1 MYDVKFSVSQV
12 MESGVSM
19 SLSAEVYVVTDF
31 TAIATAIAES
41 TDIVSASGQYHSEKK
56 HYFII
61 YKLLILNGGTLHNRD
76 VNFQKP
82 IFKGIMTIFLT

>member
-1 MYDVKFSVSQV
+1 MEDLNICSCRGVMYDVKFSVAQV

-41 TDIVSASGQYHSEKK
+41 TEIVSATGKY
-56 HYFII
+56 
-61 YKLLILNGGTLHNRD
+61 
-76 VNFQKP
+76 
-82 IFKGIMTIFLT
+82 